1 VALTPKNMSIDIVQ
15 HVAAT
20 ESPFDSIRRFD
31 AEGNEYWMGR
41 ELMILLGYKT
51 WQKFSDAIERAKITC
66 QLNNEPEPAH
76 FQHLPGSVNGY
87 GTGRTAD
94 DYRLSRNA
102 CYWIAM
108 AGDVRKP
115 EIAAAH
121 QYFAVKTRQAE
132 TVIPQQNDRL
142 KELELQVK
150 IMEMEHRNL
159 RQRDTMVQLH
169 GVKLGLTLIGHGGQI
184 IQVEKTV
191 TEVVNPQTGR
201 SDRILTADQ
210 LKRAV
215 KEKSGQNLKT
225 MKSFT
230 DKILAVGRDDL
241 LLPVERSTTS
251 FYVDADKL
259 DEALAVVYG
268 GTKQRVITLVDE
280 QG

>member
-1 VALTPKNMSIDIVQ
+1 MSIDIVQ

-31 AEGNEYWMGR
+31 AEGNEYWMAR
-41 ELMILLGYKT
+41 ELMVLLGYKT
-51 WQKFSDAIERAKITC
+51 WQKFSEVVRRVSKSIALQEQNPLDHITGADNMIAVGNGASRAVEDFT
-66 QLNNEPEPAH
+66 LTR
-76 FQHLPGSVNGY
+76 Y
-87 GTGRTAD
+87 
-94 DYRLSRNA
+94 A
-102 CYWIAM
+102 CYLVAM
-108 AGDVRKP
+108 SGDNSKP
-115 EIAAAH
+115 EIAQAQA
-121 QYFAVKTRQAE
+121 YFAIKTRQAE

-169 GVKLGLTLIGHGGQI
+169 GVELGLTLIGHGGQV

-241 LLPVERSTTS
+241 LLPVERSNTS

-259 DEALAVVYG
+259 DEALALVYG
-268 GTKQRVITLVDE
+268 GAKQRVITLVDE

>member
-1 VALTPKNMSIDIVQ
+1 MTNNIVQ
-15 HVAAT
+15 HVAVT

-31 AEGNEYWMGR
+31 ADGNEYWMAR
-41 ELMILLGYKT
+41 ELMVLLEYST
-51 WQKFSDAIERAKITC
+51 WQKFQSPLLAAIENIEAAGE
-66 QLNNEPEPAH
+66 QVSAH
-76 FQHLPGSVNGY
+76 ILTVGLSRKQ
-87 GTGRTAD
+87 D
-94 DYRLSRNA
+94 IRLSRFGAYHVTLCCDSRSNPSVK
-102 CYWIAM
+102 M
-108 AGDVRKP
+108 AK
-115 EIAAAH
+115 
-121 QYFAVKTRQAE
+121 QYFVVKTREAE

-150 IMEMEHRNL
+150 FMEMEYRNL

-169 GVKLGLTLIGHGGQI
+169 GVELGLTLIGHGGQV
-184 IQVEKTV
+184 IQIEKTV

-225 MKSFT
+225 MKFFT

-241 LLPVERSTTS
+241 LLPVERSSTS

-268 GTKQRVITLVDE
+268 GAKQRVITLVDE
-280 QG
+280 DG